1 MAKFEIEEA
10 LFKSN
15 GNSRRHN
22 PNRIYVGCYADKINA
37 PQSFSEIQKFVLN
50 CDVNAHNKQA
60 VLLQY
65 IGAYNK
71 QFGHK

>member
-1 MAKFEIEEA
+1 MAKFEVEEA

-15 GNSRRHN
+15 GNGRQHN
-22 PNRIYVGCYADKINA
+22 SNRIYVGCYADKIA
-37 PQSFSEIQKFVLN
+37 SPQAFAEIQKFSGN
-50 CDVNAHNKQA
+50 CEVNGHNKQA

-71 QFGHK
+71 TFGHK